1 MIEILQP
8 ASWVRPIGF
17 ANGIAAR
24 GRLVF
29 TGGLLGWNEQCRF
42 HSDRL
47 TDQVS
52 QALRNVVTVVAQ
64 AGGKPE
70 HIVRLTW
77 YIIDKREYLSQ
88 RREIGLIY
96 REVMGRYFPA
106 MAIVQV
112 AALIDEGAKVEIEG
126 TAVIPD

>member
-8 ASWVRPIGF
+8 AAWVRPIGF

-29 TGGLLGWNEQCRF
+29 TGGLIGWNEHCRF

-52 QALRNVVTVVAQ
+52 QALQNVVTVVAE

-77 YIIDKREYLSQ
+77 YITDKREYLAQ
-88 RREIGLIY
+88 RHEIGSVY
-96 REVMGRYFPA
+96 REVMGRHYPA
-106 MAIVQV
+106 MAVVQV
-112 AALIDEGAKVEIEG
+112 VALIAEGAKVEIEG